1 MRELSLNGYI
11 DEESW
16 FGDEITPDSLHEL
29 LYGKDNAAADDVHI
43 RLNSYGGSCNAATR
57 MFDDIRAYPGSVKIP
72 VSGTAAPAATVLCMA
87 ADRLEMTPGSLFMI
101 HDPSTVAYGNERDM
115 DEAKA
120 VLRAC
125 KESIL
130 NMYGTRIRISRDD
143 AADMMMKT
151 SWMDANEAF
160 EKGFVD
166 GVTETPAKLPTDSAG
181 HKVSLDTAKAG
192 VQAWFDRK
200 TRPFSVQRT
209 PQSTSQPACAEQS
222 REPAPAPDNRVRVFA
237 TDTRLEHL
245 RF

>member
-1 MRELSLNGYI
+1 
-11 DEESW
+11 
-16 FGDEITPDSLHEL
+16 
-29 LYGKDNAAADDVHI
+29 
-43 RLNSYGGSCNAATR
+43 
-57 MFDDIRAYPGSVKIP
+57 
-72 VSGTAAPAATVLCMA
+72 
-87 ADRLEMTPGSLFMI
+87 
-101 HDPSTVAYGNERDM
+101 M

-166 GVTETPAKLPTDSAG
+166 GVTETPAKLPTDSTG
-181 HKVSLDTAKAG
+181 NQVSLDTAKAG

-209 PQSTSQPACAEQS
+209 PQSTPQPACAEQS